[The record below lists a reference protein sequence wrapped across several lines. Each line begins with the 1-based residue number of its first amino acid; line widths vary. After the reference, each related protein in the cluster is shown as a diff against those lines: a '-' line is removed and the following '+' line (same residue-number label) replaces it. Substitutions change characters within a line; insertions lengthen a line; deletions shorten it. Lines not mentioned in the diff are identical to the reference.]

1 MTMSNIDYRA
11 RPAKTVVRR
20 MIVECCR
27 RLRGIT
33 KLSNY
38 QYIGFGGLEFLDF
51 DLFHRT
57 LGMCRMISIEKSDR
71 TDRYDFNR
79 PFAAIEMR
87 YGQASDVLP
96 LLDWTGLKIVWLDY
110 EKSLTREALRDCEN
124 VSRYL
129 KQGSV
134 LIVTLNAAAPYGER
148 LEALQKRLGT
158 LVPIETVEEDLEGW
172 GYAHVQYRILS
183 EALTAIAN
191 DRNDKPRLRQLMNFC
206 YRDGARI
213 QTVAW
218 IISSEALDGTIDAC
232 GFNELDFFRPGP
244 DPMVIDLPI
253 LTSREI
259 DHLNQ
264 QLPLAGR
271 KKLKGDWLYPDER
284 KRFAEL
290 YRWYP
295 AQ

>member
-1 MTMSNIDYRA
+1 
-11 RPAKTVVRR
+11 

-33 KLSNY
+33 NLNNY

-57 LGMCRMISIEKSDR
+57 LGIRRMISIEKSDR

-79 PFAAIEMR
+79 PFASIEMQ
-87 YGQASDVLP
+87 YGQAADVLP

-110 EKSLTREALRDCEN
+110 EKGLTRGSLRDCES
-124 VSRYL
+124 VVRYL

-134 LIVTLNAAAPYGER
+134 LIVTLNATAPYGER
-148 LEALQKRLGT
+148 LKCIQERLGT

-172 GYAHVQYRILS
+172 GYARVQHRILT
-183 EALTAIAN
+183 EALAAIAN

-206 YRDGARI
+206 YRDGARM
-213 QTVAW
+213 QTIAW
-218 IISSEALDGTIDAC
+218 LVSSEALDGTVDAC
-232 GFNELDFFRPGP
+232 GFNELDCFRPGP
-244 DPMVIDLPI
+244 VPMIIDLPI
-253 LTSREI
+253 LTGREI
-259 DHLNQ
+259 DYLNQ

-271 KKLKGDWLYPDER
+271 RKLKGAWLHADEL
-284 KRFAEL
+284 KRFSEL

-295 AQ
+295 AN